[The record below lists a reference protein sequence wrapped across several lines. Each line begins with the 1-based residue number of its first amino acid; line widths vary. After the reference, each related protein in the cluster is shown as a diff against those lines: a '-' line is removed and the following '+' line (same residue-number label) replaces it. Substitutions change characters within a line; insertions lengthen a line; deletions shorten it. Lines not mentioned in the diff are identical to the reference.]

1 MSPAALLEERK
12 KRGIET
18 GILQVNTY
26 MQDIFEKLKS
36 DKTSMNSVLENVSQ
50 PLYKDPL
57 MILAHL
63 QNSIPEPPASS

>member
-1 MSPAALLEERK
+1 MSPAALIEERK

-36 DKTSMNSVLENVSQ
+36 DKASMNSVLENVSQ

-63 QNSIPEPPASS
+63 QNSIPEPPAST